1 MRLYAWGSPLK
12 LVYIVTTICRFN
24 NALAAAQDSLK
35 SPSFYIGHSEINFS
49 TAVFSILIVRI
60 GIRDA
65 NSTAIFIPQGFSES
79 RDSGH
84 RGFRASVK
92 KEVEYHKT
100 CFFGS
105 SGNNG
110 GDLREQGVLN
120 SIPLWNR
127 GVKKWPDLWER
138 GPHGIPNWN

>member
-79 RDSGH
+79 GIQGIGDSGH
-84 RGFRASVK
+84 RGFRALGIQGFRASWIQGIG
-92 KEVEYHKT
+92 E
-100 CFFGS
+100 
-105 SGNNG
+105 SGNQGFHFFIPWGLGNLEPIPQG
-110 GDLREQGVLN
+110 PREFSRN
-120 SIPLWNR
+120 
-127 GVKKWPDLWER
+127 
-138 GPHGIPNWN
+138 

>member
-79 RDSGH
+79 RIQGIGDSRH
-84 RGFRASVK
+84 RGFRAS
-92 KEVEYHKT
+92 
-100 CFFGS
+100 GI
-105 SGNNG
+105 
-110 GDLREQGVLN
+110 QG
-120 SIPLWNR
+120 IR
-127 GVKKWPDLWER
+127 D
-138 GPHGIPNWN
+138 